1 MIKFAPIIV
10 PLLISNSF
18 IYTFLTMQTNID
30 RFLEAQ
36 NNGRYEQALAEI
48 KNGRKESHWIWYI
61 FPQLRGLGY
70 SRRAQYYGIKSRDE
84 AEDYLKNHTLRQR
97 LEEITHALLLHT
109 DKTAETILGGID
121 ALKMRSCMTL
131 FDAISPNDVYA
142 EVLESFY
149 DGVRCKRTLQMLKEE

>member
-1 MIKFAPIIV
+1 
-10 PLLISNSF
+10 
-18 IYTFLTMQTNID
+18 MQTNID

-84 AEDYLKNHTLRQR
+84 AEDYLKNQPYVRGSKR
-97 LEEITHALLLHT
+97 LPTHYSFTPIKLQKPYSEAL
-109 DKTAETILGGID
+109 
-121 ALKMRSCMTL
+121 
-131 FDAISPNDVYA
+131 
-142 EVLESFY
+142 
-149 DGVRCKRTLQMLKEE
+149 ML

>member
-97 LEEITHALLLHT
+97 LEEITHALLLHS
-109 DKTAETILGGID
+109 DKTTETILGGID